1 MAHHACICY
10 SWSGLSDQAG
20 EARANELVE
29 SLRAERNKQ
38 TEWAH
43 SMQAMATEA
52 KVSEAETRARMTGMI
67 ESLQASLYVEE
78 LRLDHWVKSHA

>member
-1 MAHHACICY
+1 MSA
-10 SWSGLSDQAG
+10 QAG

-52 KVSEAETRARMTGMI
+52 KVSEAETRARLTGTI
-67 ESLQASLYVEE
+67 ESLQASLYAVAASAHERRGLGR
-78 LRLDHWVKSHA
+78 LRH